1 MMKKA
6 TALLA
11 LLALIG
17 LLPAAAQEPQQ
28 EMTEKVE
35 KKAEEMVEKKAEE
48 MVEEGEQVAEEAME
62 KAEEMVGEEA
72 EQAVEEAEEAV
83 EEAVLMES
91 DLSLDEVLGSHYEAL
106 GGVDAWK
113 AIEAVRFSGST
124 TVGPGMKAPFTM
136 TLKRPGNIRLE
147 FVFQG
152 MTGIQASNG
161 ETAWMVMPFMGKTD
175 PEEMSA
181 DLAKIINQQSDLEG
195 PLFDWSAKG
204 HTVELMG
211 VTTLEGTEVYKIK
224 VTRDTGEV
232 EYHHLDKEYFVAI
245 QVESTRNV
253 QGQEMD
259 IETAIGDYKELCLAT
274 STLVDDET
282 ACDGDS
288 LWLAYSIESKPK
300 GAPTAMQVITIEEV
314 AVNPDDI
321 AADYFTMP
329 AKPAAE
335 PAESEETGAGE

>member
-1 MMKKA
+1 MTKKA

-28 EMTEKVE
+28 EMTEKAE
-35 KKAEEMVEKKAEE
+35 KMVEEAKE

-62 KAEEMVGEEA
+62 KAAEMAGEAAEKA

-83 EEAVLMES
+83 EEAVLMEA
-91 DLSLDEVLGSHYEAL
+91 DLSLEEVLGSHYEAL

-113 AIEAVRFSGST
+113 AVESVRFTGST

-152 MTGIQASNG
+152 MTGIQASDG
-161 ETAWMVMPFMGKTD
+161 STAWMVMPFMGKTD

-181 DLAKIINQQSDLEG
+181 DLAQIINQQSDLEG
-195 PLFDWSAKG
+195 PLFDWAAKG

-211 VTTLEGTEVYKIK
+211 VTELEGTEVYKVK

-274 STLVDDET
+274 STPVDEENP
-282 ACDGDS
+282 CEGDS
-288 LWLAYSIESKPK
+288 LWLAYSIESKTK
-300 GAPTAMQVITIEEV
+300 GAPSPMQVITIEDV

-321 AADYFTMP
+321 AADFFAMP
-329 AKPAAE
+329 AKAPDESPEAE
-335 PAESEETGAGE
+335 PAEPGE